1 MRQSTGCR
9 GMDQLLSGGLPEGR
23 LFVVSGPPG
32 SGKTT
37 FATQF
42 ITQGIKEGEDC
53 LYITMHESRSELIE
67 DMRRFSFGFERA
79 ATSERFK
86 FLNLTGEA
94 ARRSLTKYGAEGGL
108 TNRLA
113 AMLEEMDIDRAVIDS
128 TMLLKHFVDDPTSA
142 LTEFVTRLKT
152 TDTTILLISEMTDPT
167 AYSDEHYLAHGVIF
181 FHNFLEAGGMT
192 RAVQLIKMRGTPI
205 DCDMRELSFTDGGL
219 KVHPEKK
226 VGETTYA

>member
-1 MRQSTGCR
+1 
-9 GMDQLLSGGLPEGR
+9 
-23 LFVVSGPPG
+23 
-32 SGKTT
+32 
-37 FATQF
+37 
-42 ITQGIKEGEDC
+42 
-53 LYITMHESRSELIE
+53 
-67 DMRRFSFGFERA
+67 GFERA
-79 ATSERFK
+79 VTSERFK

-142 LTEFVTRLKT
+142 LTEFVTRLKA
-152 TDTTILLISEMTDPT
+152 TDATILLISEMTDPT

-205 DCDMRELSFTDGGL
+205 DCDMRELSFTDAGL
-219 KVHPEKK
+219 QVHPETK
-226 VGETTYA
+226 VGEATYG